1 MFLGTYQHGVDAK
14 GRLFIPAKL
23 REHKESSDGKFVLTK
38 GLEDC
43 LYLYDAKTF
52 HQNLLGK
59 MQSIPVKDQRD
70 ARAFKR
76 LLLAGAQDVELDDL
90 GRILIVKP
98 MMDYAAIK
106 KDVSILGVGERIELW
121 SAQKWAV
128 YNKKA
133 ASTFE
138 RLGKHLE
145 I

>member
-1 MFLGTYQHGVDAK
+1 MFLGTYQHTVDPK

-23 REHKESSDGKFVLTK
+23 REQKESNDGKFVLTQ
-38 GLEDC
+38 GLEAC
-43 LYLYDAKTF
+43 LYLYDAQKF

-59 MQSIPVKDQRD
+59 MANIPVKNQRD

-90 GRILIVKP
+90 GRILIAKP
-98 MMDYAAIK
+98 MMDFAGMK
-106 KDVSILGVGERIELW
+106 RDVSILGVGERIELW
-121 SAQKWAV
+121 STVRWNA

-133 ASTFE
+133 ASTFQ